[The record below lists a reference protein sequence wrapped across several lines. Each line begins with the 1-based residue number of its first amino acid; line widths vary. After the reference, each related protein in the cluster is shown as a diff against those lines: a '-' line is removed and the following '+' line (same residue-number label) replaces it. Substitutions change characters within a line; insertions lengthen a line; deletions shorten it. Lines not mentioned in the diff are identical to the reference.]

1 MLKDALLNAQL
12 GMIDAGIMSDKY
24 SLGIY
29 TNIRLKNTESNPL
42 SIISEI
48 ALETFGDLID

>member
-1 MLKDALLNAQL
+1 
-12 GMIDAGIMSDKY
+12 MSDKY